1 VLKEVADS
9 KDLYSIGDVLLLPH
23 TVDGLS
29 LEPLEAMACGMPV
42 ISTDGEPWNEYPA
55 LARIASDME
64 KRKVK
69 RPVNWYLPKV
79 DDLVRA
85 CQQALGSDISKDS
98 MEVRQWAETRS
109 WKALASSYEA
119 MVRTGKDA

>member
-1 VLKEVADS
+1 
-9 KDLYSIGDVLLLPH
+9 
-23 TVDGLS
+23 
-29 LEPLEAMACGMPV
+29 MACGMPV

-55 LARIASDME
+55 LARIASDVE

-85 CQQALGSDISKDS
+85 CQQALGSDIAKDS
-98 MEVRQWAETRS
+98 IEVRQWVELRS